1 MKMRKL
7 LCFVLFLG
15 IQGISFASS
24 YQAKGSVIKGKV
36 TDQKGNALTGASV
49 TIEGT
54 FVGIHTDKVGNYSF
68 TDLKDG
74 DFKLSFSFLGYEIQ
88 VKEVKLKGDAVL
100 NISLSEKTF
109 ITDEVF
115 VSATRAGENAPM
127 SYSTVS
133 KETISK
139 NSSAQD
145 IPYLL
150 NYTPSIVV
158 SSDAGTGVGY
168 TNINIRGSD
177 VKRIN
182 VTIDGIPVNDAES
195 HGVWWVDLPDIAS
208 STDNLQIQRGVGTST
223 NGAGAFGATINFQTA
238 NLNHEPYAEY
248 NSSYG
253 SFNTSKNTLN
263 IGTGL
268 IDNKFAIDA
277 RLSKIWSDGYI
288 DRAFSDLKSFYV
300 SGTLYGES
308 SILKL
313 IVFSGAERT
322 YQAWEGIP
330 KVKLNNDT
338 SGMREYVNTMAS
350 WGYIYGN
357 QDDINQMLNSNS
369 RTYNLY
375 NYKNQ
380 TDNYNQS
387 NYQLHYSKEI
397 NNYFHA
403 NVALHYTKGKGYYES
418 LKTNA
423 DFSKFNL
430 PNAIFNTDTITSS
443 DFITQKWLDNDFYGV
458 TYSLNYNKNKINA
471 VIGGGWNQYLG
482 NHFGDIV
489 WAKIVTFDGEKYR
502 WYKGTGD
509 KKDLNTFLKM
519 SYLLTTSLNLYADL
533 QLRNIN
539 YSIGGFDDNLKD
551 VTQSH
556 KYNFFNPKAGI
567 MYGLSDKQKLYGSF
581 GISQREPDRGN
592 FTDADPGKTPVPE
605 KLYDY
610 EAGYEFRS
618 SKVMLK
624 GNFFYMYYIDQLIL
638 TGEINNVGAP
648 VLTNVPES
656 YRQGIELESGI
667 QILKNLNWYGNLTLS
682 RNIIPVF
689 VDLTDN
695 WDTGGQDNLTLKNKT
710 ISFSP
715 SITAGSVLDYNP
727 FKDLHLGLSTKY
739 VGKQYIDNTQ
749 NSDRMLNSYLL
760 QNLTFSYLIKN
771 KMFKELNCQFAV
783 NNLFDKKYESNAW
796 VYKYNEGGSQYIMD
810 GYFPQAGI
818 NYMFKVDVKF

>member
-1 MKMRKL
+1 MRKL
-7 LCFVLFLG
+7 LYFVLFLG
-15 IQGISFASS
+15 LQLASLAS
-24 YQAKGSVIKGKV
+24 VNQVKGAAIKGKV
-36 TDQKGNALTGASV
+36 TDEKGNALTGASV
-49 TIEGT
+49 TIEVT
-54 FVGIHTDKVGNYSF
+54 FIGVHTDKDGSYSI

-74 DFKLSFSFLGYEIQ
+74 DYTLRFSFLGYETQ
-88 VKEVKLKGDAVL
+88 VKEVKLKGEAVL
-100 NISLSEKTF
+100 NISLSEKAF

-133 KETISK
+133 KAAISK

-238 NLNHEPYAEY
+238 SLNNEPYAEY

-268 IDNKFAIDA
+268 IDKKFAIDA

-308 SILKL
+308 SILKI

-322 YQAWEGIP
+322 YQAWSGVP
-330 KVKLNNDT
+330 KDSLKTN
-338 SGMREYVNTMAS
+338 
-350 WGYIYGN
+350 
-357 QDDINQMLNSNS
+357 
-369 RTYNLY
+369 RTYNPY
-375 NYKNQ
+375 NYKNE
-380 TDNYNQS
+380 TDNYWQD
-387 NYQLHYSKEI
+387 NYQIHYSKKVS
-397 NNYFHA
+397 NYLSA
-403 NVALHYTKGKGYYES
+403 NVALHYTKGKGYYEN
-418 LKTNA
+418 LQK
-423 DFSKFNL
+423 DSKFSSYNL
-430 PNAIFNTDTITSS
+430 PLAINGSDTITTT

-458 TYSLNYNKNKINA
+458 TYSLNYSKKKINT
-471 VIGGGWNQYLG
+471 VLGGGWNHYLG

-509 KKDLNTFLKM
+509 KKDLNTFLKINY
-519 SYLLTTSLNLYADL
+519 SLTTSLNLYADL
-533 QLRNIN
+533 QLRNIS
-539 YSIGGFDDNLKD
+539 YSIGGFDDYLKD

-567 MYGLSDKQKLYGSF
+567 MYSLSDKQKLYGSF

-592 FTDADPGKTPVPE
+592 FTDADPGKIPVPE

-624 GNFFYMYYIDQLIL
+624 GNFFYMYYADQLIL

-682 RNIIPVF
+682 RNIITVF
-689 VDLTDN
+689 DDLTDN
-695 WDTGGQDNLTLKNKT
+695 WDTGVQDKITLKNKT

-727 FKDLHLGLSTKY
+727 VKNLHLGLNTKY

-771 KMFKELNCQFAV
+771 KMFKELTCQFAV
-783 NNLFDKKYESNAW
+783 NNLFDKKYEANAW

-818 NYMFKVDVKF
+818 NFMFRVDVKF

>member
-1 MKMRKL
+1 MKMGRL
-7 LCFVLFLG
+7 LCFVLFLAL
-15 IQGISFASS
+15 QGISLAAG
-24 YQAKGSVIKGKV
+24 YQFKESIIKGKV
-36 TDQKGNALTGASV
+36 ADQNGNALAGASV
-49 TIEGT
+49 TIENTFLGT
-54 FVGIHTDKVGNYSF
+54 HTDKNGNYSF
-68 TDLKDG
+68 TNVKDG
-74 DFKLSFSFLGYEIQ
+74 DYRLSFSFLGFETQVREINLTG
-88 VKEVKLKGDAVL
+88 ETVL
-100 NISLSEKTF
+100 NINLSEKSF
-109 ITDEVF
+109 ITEEVF
-115 VSATRAGENAPM
+115 VSATRAGENAPLA
-127 SYSTVS
+127 YSTVS

-195 HGVWWVDLPDIAS
+195 HGVWWVDLPDLAA

-238 NLNHEPYAEY
+238 SLNHEPYAEY

-253 SFNTSKNTLN
+253 SYNTSKNTLN

-268 IDNKFAIDA
+268 INNKFAIDA

-313 IVFSGAERT
+313 IVFSGVEHT
-322 YQAWEGIP
+322 YQAWYGVP
-330 KVKLNNDT
+330 KDSLKTN
-338 SGMREYVNTMAS
+338 
-350 WGYIYGN
+350 
-357 QDDINQMLNSNS
+357 
-369 RTYNLY
+369 RTYNPY
-375 NYKNQ
+375 NYKNE
-380 TDNYNQS
+380 TDNYWQD
-387 NYQLHYSKEI
+387 NYQIHYSKKI
-397 NNYFHA
+397 SSTLSV
-403 NVALHYTKGKGYYES
+403 NVALHYTKGKGYYEN
-418 LKTNA
+418 LQK
-423 DFSKFNL
+423 DSKFSAYNL
-430 PNAIFNTDTITSS
+430 PAAIQGTDTITTT

-458 TYSLNYNKNKINA
+458 TYSLNYSKKKINT
-471 VIGGGWNQYLG
+471 VLGGGWNHYLG

-509 KKDLNTFLKM
+509 KKDFNTFMKM
-519 SYLLTTSLNLYADL
+519 NYLLTKSLNLYADL
-533 QLRNIN
+533 QLRNID
-539 YSIGGFDDNLKD
+539 YSIGGFDDKLKD
-551 VTQSH
+551 VAQNH
-556 KYNFFNPKAGI
+556 KYNFFNPKAGF
-567 MYGLSDKQKLYGSF
+567 MYSLNDKQKVHASF

-610 EAGYEFRS
+610 EAGYEFSS
-618 SKVMLK
+618 SKVNLK
-624 GNFFYMYYIDQLIL
+624 GNIFYMNYVDQLIL

-656 YRQGIELESGI
+656 FRQGIELESGI
-667 QILKNLNWYGNLTLS
+667 RIFKSLNWYGNLTLS
-682 RNIIPVF
+682 RNIIPFF

-695 WDTGGQDNLTLKNKT
+695 WDTGGQDNLTLRNKT

-715 SITAGSVLDYNP
+715 SVIAGSVIDYNP
-727 FKDLHLGLSTKY
+727 IKDLHLGFSTKY

-749 NSDRMLNSYLL
+749 NPDRMLNAYFV
-760 QNLTFSYLIKN
+760 QNMTVSYLIKN

-783 NNLFDKKYESNAW
+783 NNLFDKKYETNAW

-818 NYMFKVDVKF
+818 NCMFKVDVKF

>member
-1 MKMRKL
+1 MRKL
-7 LCFVLFLG
+7 LFFILLLG
-15 IQGISFASS
+15 LQLVSLAAVN
-24 YQAKGSVIKGKV
+24 QVKGSTINGKV
-36 TDQKGNALTGASV
+36 TDQNGNALTGASV
-49 TIEGT
+49 SIEGT
-54 FVGIHTDKVGNYSF
+54 SIGIHTDKDGSYSF

-74 DFKLSFSFLGYEIQ
+74 DYKLSFSFLGYEMQ
-88 VKEVKLKGDAVL
+88 VKEIRLKGEAVL
-100 NISLSEKTF
+100 NISLSEKSF

-115 VSATRAGENAPM
+115 VSSTRAGENAPM

-133 KETISK
+133 KEAISK

-223 NGAGAFGATINFQTA
+223 NGAGAFGATINFQTG

-322 YQAWEGIP
+322 YQAWSGVP
-330 KVKLNNDT
+330 KDSLKTN
-338 SGMREYVNTMAS
+338 
-350 WGYIYGN
+350 
-357 QDDINQMLNSNS
+357 
-369 RTYNLY
+369 RTYNPY
-375 NYKNQ
+375 NYKNE
-380 TDNYNQS
+380 TDNYWQD
-387 NYQLHYSKEI
+387 NYQIHYSKKF
-397 NNYFHA
+397 NSNLSA
-403 NVALHYTKGKGYYES
+403 NVALHYTKGKGYYEN
-418 LKTNA
+418 LQK
-423 DFSKFNL
+423 DSKFSSYNL
-430 PNAIFNTDTITSS
+430 PDAIHGSDTLTTT

-458 TYSLNYNKNKINA
+458 TYSLNYNKNKINT
-471 VIGGGWNQYLG
+471 VIGGGWNHYLG

-489 WAKIVTFDGEKYR
+489 WAKIVTFEGEKYR

-509 KKDLNTFLKM
+509 KKDLNTFLKIN
-519 SYLLTTSLNLYADL
+519 YLLTASLNLYADL
-533 QLRNIN
+533 QLRNIS

-567 MYGLSDKQKLYGSF
+567 TYSLSDKQKLYGSF

-592 FTDADPGKTPVPE
+592 FTDADPGKIPVPE

-624 GNFFYMYYIDQLIL
+624 GNIFYMNYVDQLIL

-648 VLTNVPES
+648 VLTNVSKS

-667 QILKNLNWYGNLTLS
+667 QVFKNLNWYGNLTLS
-682 RNIIPVF
+682 RNLIPVF
-689 VDLTDN
+689 IDLTDN

-715 SITAGSVLDYNP
+715 SITASSVLDYNP

-760 QNLTFSYLIKN
+760 QNMTISYLIKN
-771 KMFKELNCQFAV
+771 KMFKELTCQFAV
-783 NNLFDKKYESNAW
+783 NNLFDKKYETNAW

-818 NYMFKVDVKF
+818 NCMFKVDVKF